1 MSHQSSYRTCFF
13 VYTFADFE
21 LILVINILE
30 VQVRNHVYLCV
41 QTLKL
46 DCYSIYTC
54 IYIKKYTTS
63 HVSEGIHCFYFGF
76 NDNGQQ
82 NKQMRWR
89 RVKPQFEKRN
99 QQLTHHIFAFWM
111 QYRICIYI
119 YIFSWSIYICV
130 FLQTKFSDLEF
141 SEQLHQYIYM
151 YIYIYVYIYIFIW
164 MKDCRLSHFCFRSF
178 SLFGILRM
186 ESECDSIPSG
196 TACLKV
202 CIYNYYIIK
211 MHIYIYII

>member
-119 YIFSWSIYICV
+119 YIYIFVKHIYMCFYKQNFQILNSVSSC
-130 FLQTKFSDLEF
+130 TNI
-141 SEQLHQYIYM
+141 YIYM
-151 YIYIYVYIYIFIW
+151 YIYIYIFIW

-202 CIYNYYIIK
+202 CVYNYYIIK
-211 MHIYIYII
+211 MHIYI

>member
-119 YIFSWSIYICV
+119 YIFVKHIYMCV
-130 FLQTKFSDLEF
+130 FTNKIFRSWIQWAVAP
-141 SEQLHQYIYM
+141 I

-164 MKDCRLSHFCFRSF
+164 MKDCRLSHFVFEA
-178 SLFGILRM
+178 L
-186 ESECDSIPSG
+186 
-196 TACLKV
+196 ACLEFWEWKANAIAFRV
-202 CIYNYYIIK
+202 VPPAWRFAYII
-211 MHIYIYII
+211 II